1 MGSGEEEV
9 ENSHYWVGE
18 GDEMYGVSGHKAQ
31 TSHCDIP
38 ISQQNLLDKNFQ
50 WNIMTVQPTPTWDLL
65 PMCGLR
71 APACT
76 LCCSV
81 LRTQNSIWNRSSSN
95 VPKALL
101 SCSSLCSP
109 RFGLSWKPEVF
120 HTFLSQDDIWKVPVN
135 AFCETTWAVL
145 YVTALSCCYHICL
158 TFLTRFR
165 FQSFRYLMQSNKGER
180 GQNPLTS
187 HLSSSQEVLI
197 PHFHG
202 DHAILCFVEATPP
215 SQLQRRWC

>member
-1 MGSGEEEV
+1 
-9 ENSHYWVGE
+9 
-18 GDEMYGVSGHKAQ
+18 
-31 TSHCDIP
+31 
-38 ISQQNLLDKNFQ
+38 
-50 WNIMTVQPTPTWDLL
+50 MTVQPTPTWDLL
-65 PMCGLR
+65 PTCGLR

-101 SCSSLCSP
+101 SCSSLCSS

-120 HTFLSQDDIWKVPVN
+120 RTFLSQDDIWKVTVN

-145 YVTALSCCYHICL
+145 YVTALSCCYYICL
-158 TFLTRFR
+158 IFLTCFR
-165 FQSFRYLMQSNKGER
+165 SQSFRYLMQSNKGER

-187 HLSSSQEVLI
+187 LHHRRCSSLISMVIMQFCVLLKLHLPLSYKG
-197 PHFHG
+197 G
-202 DHAILCFVEATPP
+202 DAKGEANVITNLSAIQQP
-215 SQLQRRWC
+215 